1 MNEKRASIN
10 NITINNAAITARL
23 SAWWHTYRQLE
34 RVTGSQVLHFR
45 RCCLSLLAAAVAQG
59 LALACLFP
67 LLSAF
72 TRAAAAREIAIWLT
86 IMTFLSL
93 LTLVLRW
100 YGQGFEY
107 RGQLAAATHEL
118 RMRLGKQLRSMPLTT
133 LQSARAGDINA
144 LLLGSVDENLNYML
158 AIVNQLLL
166 AIVTP
171 VVIALIMLVVEW
183 RLGVSLLL
191 LFPVIA
197 LLYRWRRPAFAH
209 TMQALAE
216 ANQQASAD
224 IVEYV
229 QGLAVL
235 RTSCQQAERTSALR
249 QRFQHLQQIQT
260 SSHRRGAKPGA
271 VVASVVELGL
281 QGVLILGISGVVV
294 GAWDA
299 AIVAAMMV
307 IVVRFSEPLATFVS
321 YTAVLELIE
330 TALRRIDDLLAIEPL
345 PLHQPVAVPTT
356 YAITFE
362 QVSFHYVDETEPVLD
377 EVNIM
382 LPEKGMTALVGPSGS
397 GKTTITRL
405 LMRHADPQRGRV
417 CIGGVDIR
425 HIPTRELNRL
435 VSVVFQDVYLFDDSV
450 LANIRMARPEASD
463 AEVER
468 AAEAAQ
474 CLEFIQRLPQGWQTR
489 LGDIGGR
496 LSGGEQQRISIAR
509 ALLKEAPIVILD
521 EPTAALDTE
530 SELAVQRAIDRLV
543 QDKTVI
549 VIAHRLST
557 IVGAHRILVVEK
569 GVISQQGTHHE
580 LRLAEGRYRAL
591 WNAQQKS
598 KRLSHNAQV

>member
-1 MNEKRASIN
+1 MNENHSAINHASIN
-10 NITINNAAITARL
+10 HAVITARL
-23 SAWWHTYRQLE
+23 SAGWHTYRQLE
-34 RVTGSQVLHFR
+34 RVTGSQSKVFR
-45 RCCLSLLAAAVAQG
+45 WCCLSLLAAAIAQG

-72 TRAAAAREIAIWLT
+72 THAEASLEIAMWLA
-86 IMTFLSL
+86 IMTILSL
-93 LTLVLRW
+93 LTLMLRW

-107 RGQLAAATHEL
+107 RGQLAAVTHEL
-118 RMRLGKQLRSMPLTT
+118 RMRLGEQLRSMPLTT
-133 LQSARAGDINA
+133 LQSTRAGDINA

-171 VVIALIMLVVEW
+171 VVIALVMLVVEW

-191 LFPVIA
+191 LFPAIA

-216 ANQQASAD
+216 ANQQTSAD

-235 RTSCQQAERTSALR
+235 RTSCQQAESTAALR

-260 SSHRRGAKPGA
+260 SAHRNGAKPGA
-271 VVASVVELGL
+271 VVASIVELGL
-281 QGVLILGISGVVV
+281 QGVLILGMSGVVF
-294 GAWDA
+294 GAWDV

-321 YTAVLELIE
+321 YTAVLALID
-330 TALRRIDDLLAIEPL
+330 TALHRIDDLLAIEPL
-345 PLHQPVAVPTT
+345 PVRQPAEVPTT

-362 QVSFHYVDETEPVLD
+362 QVSFRYADKAEPVLD
-377 EVNIM
+377 RVDII

-405 LMRHADPQRGRV
+405 LMRHADPQHGRV

-425 HIPTRELNRL
+425 HIPTRKLNKL
-435 VSVVFQDVYLFDDSV
+435 ISVVFQDVYLFDDSV
-450 LANIRMARPEASD
+450 LANIRMARPDASD
-463 AEVER
+463 ADVEQ
-468 AAEAAQ
+468 AADAAQ

-496 LSGGEQQRISIAR
+496 LSGGERQRISIAR

-543 QDKTVI
+543 QHKTVI

-557 IVGAHRILVVEK
+557 IVGANRILVVED
-569 GVISQQGTHHE
+569 GVISQQGTHNE
-580 LRLAEGRYRAL
+580 LLLAEGRYRAL
-591 WNAQQKS
+591 WHAQQQS
-598 KRLSHNAQV
+598 KRLSHL

>member
-1 MNEKRASIN
+1 MNKN
-10 NITINNAAITARL
+10 HTVITTQL
-23 SAWWHTYRQLE
+23 FAWWHTYRQLE
-34 RVTGSQVLHFR
+34 RVTGSQSRLFR
-45 RCCLSLLAAAVAQG
+45 RCCVSLLVAAIVQG

-72 TRAAAAREIAIWLT
+72 THAAASREIAMWLVL
-86 IMTFLSL
+86 MTLLSL

-118 RMRLGKQLRSMPLTT
+118 RMRLGEQLRSMPLTT

-158 AIVNQLLL
+158 AIVNQLML

-171 VVIALIMLVVEW
+171 VVIALVMLMVEW

-191 LFPVIA
+191 IFPAIA

-216 ANQQASAD
+216 ANHQTSAD

-229 QGLAVL
+229 QGLAIL
-235 RTSCQQAERTSALR
+235 RTSCQQAERTSLLR

-260 SSHRRGAKPGA
+260 SAHRSGAKPGA

-294 GAWDA
+294 GAWDI

-321 YTAVLELIE
+321 YMAVLELIN
-330 TALRRIDDLLAIEPL
+330 TALHRIDDLLAIEPL
-345 PLHQPVAVPTT
+345 PVHRPVDVPMTHAV
-356 YAITFE
+356 TFE
-362 QVSFHYVDETEPVLD
+362 QVSFRYANEAEAVLD
-377 EVNIM
+377 SVDIA

-425 HIPTRELNRL
+425 HIPTREVNRL
-435 VSVVFQDVYLFDDSV
+435 ISVVFQDVYLFDDSV
-450 LANIRMARPEASD
+450 LANIRMARPDASD

-474 CLEFIQRLPQGWQTR
+474 CLDFIQRLPQGWQTR

-496 LSGGEQQRISIAR
+496 LSGGERQRISIAR
-509 ALLKEAPIVILD
+509 ALLKDAPIVILD

-557 IVGAHRILVVEK
+557 IVGAHRILVVEN
-569 GVISQQGTHHE
+569 GGISQQGTHSE
-580 LRLAEGRYRAL
+580 LLRIEGRYRVL
-591 WNAQQKS
+591 WNAQQS
-598 KRLSHNAQV
+598 ISLR

>member
-1 MNEKRASIN
+1 MNKNHTVISYS
-10 NITINNAAITARL
+10 AITTRL

-34 RVTGSQVLHFR
+34 RVTGSQSRRFR
-45 RCCLSLLAAAVAQG
+45 RCCLNLLAAAMTQG

-72 TRAAAAREIAIWLT
+72 TRAAASREIAMWLAL
-86 IMTFLSL
+86 MTFMSL

-107 RGQLAAATHEL
+107 RGQLAASTHEL
-118 RMRLGKQLRSMPLTT
+118 RMRLGEQLRSMPLTT

-171 VVIALIMLVVEW
+171 IVIALVMLMVEW

-191 LFPVIA
+191 IFPAIA
-197 LLYRWRRPAFAH
+197 LLYRWRRPAFAR

-216 ANQQASAD
+216 ANQQTSAD

-235 RTSCQQAERTSALR
+235 RTSCQQAERTSVLR

-260 SSHRRGAKPGA
+260 SAHRSGAKPGA
-271 VVASVVELGL
+271 VVTSVVELGL

-294 GAWDA
+294 GAWDV

-321 YTAVLELIE
+321 YTAVLELID
-330 TALRRIDDLLAIEPL
+330 TALHRIDDLLAIEPL
-345 PLHQPVAVPTT
+345 PVHQPVDVPTM

-362 QVSFHYVDETEPVLD
+362 QVSFRYANEAEAVLD
-377 EVNIM
+377 RVDIV

-405 LMRHADPQRGRV
+405 LMRHADPQHGRV

-425 HIPTRELNRL
+425 CIPTRELNKL
-435 VSVVFQDVYLFDDSV
+435 ISVVFQDVYLFDDSV
-450 LANIRMARPEASD
+450 LANIRMARPDASD
-463 AEVER
+463 AEIER
-468 AAEAAQ
+468 AAAAAQ
-474 CLEFIQRLPQGWQTR
+474 CLDFIQRLPQGWQTR

-496 LSGGEQQRISIAR
+496 LSGGERQRISIAR
-509 ALLKEAPIVILD
+509 ALLKDAPIVILD

-557 IVGAHRILVVEK
+557 IVGAHRILVVEN
-569 GVISQQGTHHE
+569 GGISQQGTHNE
-580 LRLAEGRYRAL
+580 LLRAEGRYRAL
-591 WNAQQKS
+591 WNAQQS
-598 KRLSHNAQV
+598 ISLR

>member
-1 MNEKRASIN
+1 MNKN
-10 NITINNAAITARL
+10 HTVITTQL

-34 RVTGSQVLHFR
+34 RVTGSQSRLFR
-45 RCCLSLLAAAVAQG
+45 RCCVSLLAAAVAQG

-72 TRAAAAREIAIWLT
+72 THAAASREIAMWLVL
-86 IMTFLSL
+86 MTFLSL
-93 LTLVLRW
+93 LTLALRW

-118 RMRLGKQLRSMPLTT
+118 RMRLGEQLRSMPLTT

-171 VVIALIMLVVEW
+171 VVIALVMLMVEW

-191 LFPVIA
+191 IFPAIA
-197 LLYRWRRPAFAH
+197 LLYRWRRPAFAR

-216 ANQQASAD
+216 ANQQTSAD

-260 SSHRRGAKPGA
+260 SAHRSGAKPGA

-294 GAWDA
+294 GAWDI

-321 YTAVLELIE
+321 YTAVLELIN
-330 TALRRIDDLLAIEPL
+330 TALHRIDDLLAIEPL
-345 PLHQPVAVPTT
+345 PVHRPVDVPLT
-356 YAITFE
+356 YAVTFE
-362 QVSFHYVDETEPVLD
+362 QVSFRYANEAEAVLD
-377 EVNIM
+377 SVDIA

-425 HIPTRELNRL
+425 HIPTREVNRL
-435 VSVVFQDVYLFDDSV
+435 ISVVFQDVYLFDDSV
-450 LANIRMARPEASD
+450 LANIRMARPDASD

-474 CLEFIQRLPQGWQTR
+474 CLDFIQRLPQGWQTR

-496 LSGGEQQRISIAR
+496 LSGGERQRISIAR
-509 ALLKEAPIVILD
+509 ALLKDAPIVILD

-557 IVGAHRILVVEK
+557 IVGAHRILVVEN
-569 GVISQQGTHHE
+569 GGISQQGTHSE
-580 LRLAEGRYRAL
+580 LLHAEGRYRAL
-591 WNAQQKS
+591 WNAQQS
-598 KRLSHNAQV
+598 ISLN

>member
-1 MNEKRASIN
+1 MNKN
-10 NITINNAAITARL
+10 HTVITTQL
-23 SAWWHTYRQLE
+23 FAWWHTYRQLE
-34 RVTGSQVLHFR
+34 RVTGSQSRLFR
-45 RCCLSLLAAAVAQG
+45 RCCVSLLVAAIVQG

-72 TRAAAAREIAIWLT
+72 THAAASREIAMWL
-86 IMTFLSL
+86 ILMTLLSL

-118 RMRLGKQLRSMPLTT
+118 RMRLGEQLRSMPLTT

-171 VVIALIMLVVEW
+171 VVIALVMLMVEW

-191 LFPVIA
+191 IFPAIA

-216 ANQQASAD
+216 ANQQTSAD

-235 RTSCQQAERTSALR
+235 RTSCQQAERTSLLR

-260 SSHRRGAKPGA
+260 SAHRSGAKPGA

-281 QGVLILGISGVVV
+281 QGVLILGISGVVM
-294 GAWDA
+294 GAWDV

-321 YTAVLELIE
+321 YSAVLELIN
-330 TALRRIDDLLAIEPL
+330 TALHRIDELLAIEPL
-345 PLHQPVAVPTT
+345 PVHRPVDVPMTHAV
-356 YAITFE
+356 TFE
-362 QVSFHYVDETEPVLD
+362 QVRFRYANEAESVLD
-377 EVNIM
+377 SVDIV

-405 LMRHADPQRGRV
+405 LMRHADPQHGRV

-425 HIPTRELNRL
+425 HISMREVNRL
-435 VSVVFQDVYLFDDSV
+435 ISVVFQDVYLFDDSV
-450 LANIRMARPEASD
+450 LANIRMARPDASD
-463 AEVER
+463 AEIER

-474 CLEFIQRLPQGWQTR
+474 CLDFIQRLPQGWQTR

-496 LSGGEQQRISIAR
+496 LSGGERQRISIAR
-509 ALLKEAPIVILD
+509 ALLKDAPIVILD

-557 IVGAHRILVVEK
+557 IVGAHRILVVEN
-569 GVISQQGTHHE
+569 GGISQQGTHSE
-580 LRLAEGRYRAL
+580 LLRVEGRYRAL
-591 WNAQQKS
+591 WNAQQS
-598 KRLSHNAQV
+598 ISLR

>member
-1 MNEKRASIN
+1 MNKN
-10 NITINNAAITARL
+10 HTVITTQL
-23 SAWWHTYRQLE
+23 FAWWHTYRQLE
-34 RVTGSQVLHFR
+34 RVTGSQSRLFR
-45 RCCLSLLAAAVAQG
+45 LCCVSLLAAAVAQG

-72 TRAAAAREIAIWLT
+72 THAAASREIAMWLVL
-86 IMTFLSL
+86 MTFLSL
-93 LTLVLRW
+93 LTLALRW

-118 RMRLGKQLRSMPLTT
+118 RMRLGEQLRSMPLTT

-158 AIVNQLLL
+158 AIINQLLL

-171 VVIALIMLVVEW
+171 VVIALVMLMVEW

-191 LFPVIA
+191 IFPAIA
-197 LLYRWRRPAFAH
+197 LLYRWRRPVFAH

-216 ANQQASAD
+216 ANQQTSAD

-235 RTSCQQAERTSALR
+235 RTSCQQAERTSLLR

-260 SSHRRGAKPGA
+260 SAHRGGAKPGA

-294 GAWDA
+294 GAWDI

-321 YTAVLELIE
+321 YTAVLELIN
-330 TALRRIDDLLAIEPL
+330 TALHRIDDLLAIEPL
-345 PLHQPVAVPTT
+345 PVHRPVDVPLT
-356 YAITFE
+356 YAVTFE
-362 QVSFHYVDETEPVLD
+362 QVSFRYANEAEAVLD
-377 EVNIM
+377 SVDIA

-405 LMRHADPQRGRV
+405 LMRHADPQHGLV

-425 HIPTRELNRL
+425 HIPTREVNRL
-435 VSVVFQDVYLFDDSV
+435 ISVVFQDVYLFDDSV
-450 LANIRMARPEASD
+450 LANIRMARPDACD

-474 CLEFIQRLPQGWQTR
+474 CLDFIQRLPQGWQTR

-496 LSGGEQQRISIAR
+496 LSGGERQRISIAR
-509 ALLKEAPIVILD
+509 ALLKDAPIVILD

-557 IVGAHRILVVEK
+557 IVGAHRILVVEN
-569 GVISQQGTHHE
+569 GGISQQGTHSKL
-580 LRLAEGRYRAL
+580 LRAEGRYRAL
-591 WNAQQKS
+591 WNAQQSISLK
-598 KRLSHNAQV
+598 

>member
-1 MNEKRASIN
+1 MNKN
-10 NITINNAAITARL
+10 HTVITTQL

-34 RVTGSQVLHFR
+34 RVTGSQSRLFR
-45 RCCLSLLAAAVAQG
+45 RCCVSLLAAAVAQG

-72 TRAAAAREIAIWLT
+72 THAAASREIAMWLVL
-86 IMTFLSL
+86 MTFLSL
-93 LTLVLRW
+93 LTLALRW

-118 RMRLGKQLRSMPLTT
+118 RMRLGEQLRSMPLTT

-158 AIVNQLLL
+158 AIINQLLL

-171 VVIALIMLVVEW
+171 VVIALVMLMVEW

-191 LFPVIA
+191 IFPAIA

-216 ANQQASAD
+216 ANQQTSAD

-260 SSHRRGAKPGA
+260 SAHRSGAKPGA

-294 GAWDA
+294 GAWDI

-321 YTAVLELIE
+321 YTAVLELIN

-345 PLHQPVAVPTT
+345 PVHRPVDVPLT
-356 YAITFE
+356 YAVTFE
-362 QVSFHYVDETEPVLD
+362 QVSFRYANEAEAVLD
-377 EVNIM
+377 SVDIA

-425 HIPTRELNRL
+425 HIPTREVNRL
-435 VSVVFQDVYLFDDSV
+435 ISVVFQDVYLFDDSV
-450 LANIRMARPEASD
+450 LANIRMARPDASD

-474 CLEFIQRLPQGWQTR
+474 CLDFIQRLPQGWQTR

-496 LSGGEQQRISIAR
+496 LSGGERQRISIAR
-509 ALLKEAPIVILD
+509 ALLKDAPIVILD

-557 IVGAHRILVVEK
+557 IVGAHRILVVEN
-569 GVISQQGTHHE
+569 GGISQQGTHNE
-580 LRLAEGRYRAL
+580 LLHAEGRYRAL
-591 WNAQQKS
+591 WNAQQSISLK
-598 KRLSHNAQV
+598 

>member
-1 MNEKRASIN
+1 MNKN
-10 NITINNAAITARL
+10 HTVITTQL

-34 RVTGSQVLHFR
+34 RVTGSQSRLFR

-72 TRAAAAREIAIWLT
+72 THAAASREIAMWLVL
-86 IMTFLSL
+86 MTFLSL
-93 LTLVLRW
+93 LTLALRW

-118 RMRLGKQLRSMPLTT
+118 RMRLGEQLRSMPLTT

-158 AIVNQLLL
+158 AIINQLLL

-171 VVIALIMLVVEW
+171 VVIALVMLMVEW
-183 RLGVSLLL
+183 RLGVSLFLI
-191 LFPVIA
+191 FPAIA

-216 ANQQASAD
+216 ANQQTSAD

-260 SSHRRGAKPGA
+260 SAHRSGAKPGA

-294 GAWDA
+294 GAWDI

-321 YTAVLELIE
+321 YTAVLELIN

-345 PLHQPVAVPTT
+345 PVHRPVDVPLT
-356 YAITFE
+356 YAVTFE
-362 QVSFHYVDETEPVLD
+362 QVSFRYANEAEAVLD
-377 EVNIM
+377 SVDIA

-425 HIPTRELNRL
+425 HIPTREVNRL
-435 VSVVFQDVYLFDDSV
+435 ISVVFQDVYLFDDSV
-450 LANIRMARPEASD
+450 LANIRMARPDASD

-474 CLEFIQRLPQGWQTR
+474 CLDFIQRLPQGWQTR

-496 LSGGEQQRISIAR
+496 LSGGERQRISIAR
-509 ALLKEAPIVILD
+509 ALLKDAPIVILD

-557 IVGAHRILVVEK
+557 IVGAHRILVVEN
-569 GVISQQGTHHE
+569 GGISQQGTHNE
-580 LRLAEGRYRAL
+580 LLHAEGRYRAL
-591 WNAQQKS
+591 WNAQQSISLK
-598 KRLSHNAQV
+598 

>member
-86 IMTFLSL
+86 AMTFLSL

-118 RMRLGKQLRSMPLTT
+118 RMRLGEQLRSMPLTT

-216 ANQQASAD
+216 ANQQTSAD

-362 QVSFHYVDETEPVLD
+362 QVSFHYVDEAEPVLD

-435 VSVVFQDVYLFDDSV
+435 ISVVFQDVYLFDDSV

-530 SELAVQRAIDRLV
+530 SELAVQRAIDWLV
-543 QDKTVI
+543 QGKTVI

-569 GVISQQGTHHE
+569 GVISQQGTHRE

>member
-1 MNEKRASIN
+1 MNKN
-10 NITINNAAITARL
+10 HTVITTQL
-23 SAWWHTYRQLE
+23 FAWWHTYRQLE
-34 RVTGSQVLHFR
+34 RVTGSQSRLFR
-45 RCCLSLLAAAVAQG
+45 RCCVSLLVAAIVQG

-72 TRAAAAREIAIWLT
+72 THAAASREIAMWL
-86 IMTFLSL
+86 ILMTLLSL

-118 RMRLGKQLRSMPLTT
+118 RMRLGEQLRSMPLTT

-171 VVIALIMLVVEW
+171 VVIALVMLMVEW

-191 LFPVIA
+191 IFPAIA

-216 ANQQASAD
+216 ANQQTSAD

-235 RTSCQQAERTSALR
+235 RTSCQQAERTSLLR

-260 SSHRRGAKPGA
+260 SAHRSGAKPGA

-281 QGVLILGISGVVV
+281 QGVLILGISGVVM
-294 GAWDA
+294 GAWDV

-321 YTAVLELIE
+321 YTAVLELIN
-330 TALRRIDDLLAIEPL
+330 TALHRIDDLLAIEPL
-345 PLHQPVAVPTT
+345 PVHRPVDVPMTHAV
-356 YAITFE
+356 TFE
-362 QVSFHYVDETEPVLD
+362 QVSFRYANEAEAVLD
-377 EVNIM
+377 SVDIA

-405 LMRHADPQRGRV
+405 LMRHADPQHGRV

-425 HIPTRELNRL
+425 HIPTREVNRL
-435 VSVVFQDVYLFDDSV
+435 ISVVFQDVYLFDDSV
-450 LANIRMARPEASD
+450 LANIRMARPDASD
-463 AEVER
+463 AEIER

-474 CLEFIQRLPQGWQTR
+474 CLDFIQRLPQGWQTR

-496 LSGGEQQRISIAR
+496 LSGGERQRISIAR
-509 ALLKEAPIVILD
+509 ALLKDAPIVILD

-557 IVGAHRILVVEK
+557 IVGAHRILVVEN
-569 GVISQQGTHHE
+569 GGISQQGRHSE
-580 LRLAEGRYRAL
+580 LLRVEGRYRAL
-591 WNAQQKS
+591 WNAQQS
-598 KRLSHNAQV
+598 ISLR

>member
-45 RCCLSLLAAAVAQG
+45 WCCLSLLAAAVAQG

-72 TRAAAAREIAIWLT
+72 TRAAAVREIAIWLT

-216 ANQQASAD
+216 ANQQTSAD

-294 GAWDA
+294 GAWDT

-345 PLHQPVAVPTT
+345 PLHQPVAVPMT

-362 QVSFHYVDETEPVLD
+362 QVSFHYVDEAEPVLD

-435 VSVVFQDVYLFDDSV
+435 ISVVFQDVYLFDDSV

-569 GVISQQGTHHE
+569 GVISQQGTHRE

>member
-1 MNEKRASIN
+1 MNKN
-10 NITINNAAITARL
+10 HTVITTQL

-34 RVTGSQVLHFR
+34 RVTGSQSRLFR

-72 TRAAAAREIAIWLT
+72 THAAASHEIAIWLGL
-86 IMTFLSL
+86 MTFLSL
-93 LTLVLRW
+93 LTLALRW

-118 RMRLGKQLRSMPLTT
+118 RMRLGEQLRSMPLTT

-166 AIVTP
+166 AIVAP
-171 VVIALIMLVVEW
+171 VVIALVMLMVEW

-191 LFPVIA
+191 IFPAIA
-197 LLYRWRRPAFAH
+197 LLYRWRRPAFAR

-216 ANQQASAD
+216 ANQQTSAD

-235 RTSCQQAERTSALR
+235 RTTCQQAERTSALR

-260 SSHRRGAKPGA
+260 SAHRSGAKPGA

-294 GAWDA
+294 GAWDI

-321 YTAVLELIE
+321 YTAVLELIN
-330 TALRRIDDLLAIEPL
+330 TALHRIDDLLAIEPL
-345 PLHQPVAVPTT
+345 PVHRPVDVPLT
-356 YAITFE
+356 YAVTFE
-362 QVSFHYVDETEPVLD
+362 QVSFRYANEAEAVLD
-377 EVNIM
+377 SVDIV
-382 LPEKGMTALVGPSGS
+382 LSEKGMTALVGPSGS

-425 HIPTRELNRL
+425 HMPTREVNRL
-435 VSVVFQDVYLFDDSV
+435 ISVVFQDVYLFDDSV
-450 LANIRMARPEASD
+450 LANIRMARPDASD

-474 CLEFIQRLPQGWQTR
+474 CLDFIQRLPQGWQTR

-496 LSGGEQQRISIAR
+496 LSGGERQRISIAR
-509 ALLKEAPIVILD
+509 ALLKDAPIVILD

-557 IVGAHRILVVEK
+557 VVGAHRILVVEN
-569 GVISQQGTHHE
+569 GGISQQGTHSE
-580 LRLAEGRYRAL
+580 LLHAEGRYRAL
-591 WNAQQKS
+591 WNAQQSISLK
-598 KRLSHNAQV
+598 

>member
-1 MNEKRASIN
+1 M
-10 NITINNAAITARL
+10 TTRL

-34 RVTGSQVLHFR
+34 RVTGSQSRRFR
-45 RCCLSLLAAAVAQG
+45 RCCLNLLAAAMTQG

-72 TRAAAAREIAIWLT
+72 TRAAASREIAMWLAL
-86 IMTFLSL
+86 MTFMSL

-107 RGQLAAATHEL
+107 RGQLAASTHEL
-118 RMRLGKQLRSMPLTT
+118 RMRLGEQLRSMPLTT

-171 VVIALIMLVVEW
+171 IVIALVMLMVEW

-191 LFPVIA
+191 IFPAIA
-197 LLYRWRRPAFAH
+197 LLYRWRRPAFAR

-216 ANQQASAD
+216 ANQQTSAD

-235 RTSCQQAERTSALR
+235 RTSCQQAERTSVLR

-260 SSHRRGAKPGA
+260 SAHRSGAKPGA
-271 VVASVVELGL
+271 VVTSVVELGL

-294 GAWDA
+294 GAWDV

-321 YTAVLELIE
+321 YTAVLELID
-330 TALRRIDDLLAIEPL
+330 TALHRIDDLLAIEPL
-345 PLHQPVAVPTT
+345 PVHQPVDVPTM

-362 QVSFHYVDETEPVLD
+362 QVSFRYANEAEAVLD
-377 EVNIM
+377 RVDIV

-405 LMRHADPQRGRV
+405 LMRHADPQHGRV

-425 HIPTRELNRL
+425 CIPTRELNKL
-435 VSVVFQDVYLFDDSV
+435 ISVVFQDVYLFDDSV
-450 LANIRMARPEASD
+450 LANIRMARPDASD
-463 AEVER
+463 AEIER
-468 AAEAAQ
+468 AAAAAQ
-474 CLEFIQRLPQGWQTR
+474 CLDFIQRLPQGWQTR

-496 LSGGEQQRISIAR
+496 LSGGERQRISIAR
-509 ALLKEAPIVILD
+509 ALLKDAPIVILD

-557 IVGAHRILVVEK
+557 IVGAHRILVVEN
-569 GVISQQGTHHE
+569 GGISQQGTHNE
-580 LRLAEGRYRAL
+580 LLRAEGRYRAL
-591 WNAQQKS
+591 WNAQQS
-598 KRLSHNAQV
+598 ISLR

>member
-1 MNEKRASIN
+1 MNKN
-10 NITINNAAITARL
+10 HTVITTQL

-34 RVTGSQVLHFR
+34 RVTGSQSRLFR
-45 RCCLSLLAAAVAQG
+45 RCCVSLLAAAVAQG

-72 TRAAAAREIAIWLT
+72 THAAASHEIAIWLVL
-86 IMTFLSL
+86 MTFLSL
-93 LTLVLRW
+93 LTLALRW

-118 RMRLGKQLRSMPLTT
+118 RMRLGEQLRSMPLTT

-171 VVIALIMLVVEW
+171 VVIALVMLMVEW

-191 LFPVIA
+191 IFPAIA

-216 ANQQASAD
+216 ANQQTSAD

-235 RTSCQQAERTSALR
+235 RTSCQQAERISALR

-260 SSHRRGAKPGA
+260 SAHRSGAKPGA

-294 GAWDA
+294 GAWDI

-321 YTAVLELIE
+321 YTAVLELIN

-345 PLHQPVAVPTT
+345 PVHRPVDVPLT
-356 YAITFE
+356 YAVTFE
-362 QVSFHYVDETEPVLD
+362 QVSFRYANEAEAVLD
-377 EVNIM
+377 SVDIA

-405 LMRHADPQRGRV
+405 LMRHADPQHGRV

-425 HIPTRELNRL
+425 HIPTREVNRL
-435 VSVVFQDVYLFDDSV
+435 ISVVFQDVYLFDDSV
-450 LANIRMARPEASD
+450 LANIRMARPDASD

-474 CLEFIQRLPQGWQTR
+474 CLDFIQRLPQGWQTR

-496 LSGGEQQRISIAR
+496 LSGGERQRISIAR
-509 ALLKEAPIVILD
+509 ALLKDAPIVILD

-557 IVGAHRILVVEK
+557 IVGAHRILVVEN
-569 GVISQQGTHHE
+569 GGISQQGTHNE
-580 LRLAEGRYRAL
+580 LLHAEGRYRAL
-591 WNAQQKS
+591 WNAQQS
-598 KRLSHNAQV
+598 ISLN

>member
-1 MNEKRASIN
+1 MNKN
-10 NITINNAAITARL
+10 HTVITTQL

-34 RVTGSQVLHFR
+34 RVTGSQSRLFR
-45 RCCLSLLAAAVAQG
+45 RCCVSLLAAAVAQG

-72 TRAAAAREIAIWLT
+72 THVEASHEIAMWLVL
-86 IMTFLSL
+86 MTFLSL

-118 RMRLGKQLRSMPLTT
+118 RMRLGEQLRNMPLTT

-171 VVIALIMLVVEW
+171 VMIALVMLMVEW

-191 LFPVIA
+191 IFPAIV
-197 LLYRWRRPAFAH
+197 LLYRWRRPAFAR

-216 ANQQASAD
+216 ANQQTSAD

-260 SSHRRGAKPGA
+260 SAHRSGVKPGA

-294 GAWDA
+294 GAWDI

-321 YTAVLELIE
+321 YTAVLELIN
-330 TALRRIDDLLAIEPL
+330 TALHRIDDLLAIEPL
-345 PLHQPVAVPTT
+345 PVHRPVDVPLT

-362 QVSFHYVDETEPVLD
+362 QVSFRYANEAEAVLD
-377 EVNIM
+377 SVDIA

-417 CIGGVDIR
+417 CIGGMDIR
-425 HIPTRELNRL
+425 HMPTREVNRL
-435 VSVVFQDVYLFDDSV
+435 ISVVFQDVYLFDDSV
-450 LANIRMARPEASD
+450 LANIRMARPDASD

-474 CLEFIQRLPQGWQTR
+474 CLDFIQRLPQGWQTR

-496 LSGGEQQRISIAR
+496 LSGGERQRISIAR
-509 ALLKEAPIVILD
+509 ALLKDAPIVILD

-530 SELAVQRAIDRLV
+530 SELAVQWAIDKLV

-557 IVGAHRILVVEK
+557 IVGAHRILVVEN
-569 GVISQQGTHHE
+569 GGISQQGTHSE
-580 LRLAEGRYRAL
+580 LLRVEGRYRAL
-591 WNAQQKS
+591 WHAQQS
-598 KRLSHNAQV
+598 ISLR

>member
-1 MNEKRASIN
+1 M
-10 NITINNAAITARL
+10 
-23 SAWWHTYRQLE
+23 
-34 RVTGSQVLHFR
+34 
-45 RCCLSLLAAAVAQG
+45 
-59 LALACLFP
+59 
-67 LLSAF
+67 
-72 TRAAAAREIAIWLT
+72 
-86 IMTFLSL
+86 
-93 LTLVLRW
+93 
-100 YGQGFEY
+100 
-107 RGQLAAATHEL
+107 
-118 RMRLGKQLRSMPLTT
+118 
-133 LQSARAGDINA
+133 
-144 LLLGSVDENLNYML
+144 
-158 AIVNQLLL
+158 
-166 AIVTP
+166 
-171 VVIALIMLVVEW
+171 
-183 RLGVSLLL
+183 
-191 LFPVIA
+191 
-197 LLYRWRRPAFAH
+197 
-209 TMQALAE
+209 
-216 ANQQASAD
+216 
-224 IVEYV
+224 
-229 QGLAVL
+229 
-235 RTSCQQAERTSALR
+235 
-249 QRFQHLQQIQT
+249 
-260 SSHRRGAKPGA
+260 
-271 VVASVVELGL
+271 VASVVELGL

-362 QVSFHYVDETEPVLD
+362 QVSFHYVDEAEPVLD

-382 LPEKGMTALVGPSGS
+382 LLEKGMTALVGPSGS

-417 CIGGVDIR
+417 CIGCVDIR

-435 VSVVFQDVYLFDDSV
+435 ISVVFQDVYLFDDSV

-569 GVISQQGTHHE
+569 GVISQQGTHRE

>member
-1 MNEKRASIN
+1 MNKN
-10 NITINNAAITARL
+10 HTVITTQL
-23 SAWWHTYRQLE
+23 FAWWHTYRQLE
-34 RVTGSQVLHFR
+34 RVTGSQSRLFR
-45 RCCLSLLAAAVAQG
+45 RCCVSLLVAAIVQG

-72 TRAAAAREIAIWLT
+72 THAAASREIAMWLVL
-86 IMTFLSL
+86 MTLLSL

-118 RMRLGKQLRSMPLTT
+118 RMRLGEQLRSMPLTT

-171 VVIALIMLVVEW
+171 VVIALVMLMVEW
-183 RLGVSLLL
+183 RLGVSLLPI
-191 LFPVIA
+191 FPAIA

-216 ANQQASAD
+216 ANQQTSAD

-235 RTSCQQAERTSALR
+235 RTSCQQAERTSLLR

-260 SSHRRGAKPGA
+260 SAHRSGAKPGA

-294 GAWDA
+294 GAWDI

-321 YTAVLELIE
+321 YMAVLELIN
-330 TALRRIDDLLAIEPL
+330 TALHRIDDLLAIEPL
-345 PLHQPVAVPTT
+345 PVHRPVDVPMTHAV
-356 YAITFE
+356 TFE
-362 QVSFHYVDETEPVLD
+362 QVSFRYANEAEAVLD
-377 EVNIM
+377 SVDIA

-425 HIPTRELNRL
+425 HIPTREVNRL
-435 VSVVFQDVYLFDDSV
+435 ISVVFQDVYLFDDSV
-450 LANIRMARPEASD
+450 LANIRMARPDASD
-463 AEVER
+463 AEIEL

-474 CLEFIQRLPQGWQTR
+474 CLDFIQRLPQGWQTR

-496 LSGGEQQRISIAR
+496 LSGGERQRISIAR
-509 ALLKEAPIVILD
+509 ALLKDAPIVILD

-543 QDKTVI
+543 QDKTAI

-557 IVGAHRILVVEK
+557 IVGAHRILVVEN
-569 GVISQQGTHHE
+569 GGISQQGTHSE
-580 LRLAEGRYRAL
+580 LLRVEGRYRAL
-591 WNAQQKS
+591 WNAQQSISLK
-598 KRLSHNAQV
+598 

>member
-1 MNEKRASIN
+1 MNKN
-10 NITINNAAITARL
+10 HTVITTQL
-23 SAWWHTYRQLE
+23 FAWWHTYRQLE
-34 RVTGSQVLHFR
+34 RVTGSQSRMFR
-45 RCCLSLLAAAVAQG
+45 RCCVSLLVAAIVQG

-72 TRAAAAREIAIWLT
+72 THAAASREIAMWLVL
-86 IMTFLSL
+86 MTLLSL

-118 RMRLGKQLRSMPLTT
+118 RMRLGEQLRSMPLTT

-171 VVIALIMLVVEW
+171 VVIALVMLMVEW

-191 LFPVIA
+191 IFPAIA

-216 ANQQASAD
+216 ANQQTSAD

-260 SSHRRGAKPGA
+260 SAHRSGAKPGA

-294 GAWDA
+294 GEWDI

-321 YTAVLELIE
+321 YTAVLELIN

-345 PLHQPVAVPTT
+345 PVHQPVDVPLT
-356 YAITFE
+356 YAVTFE
-362 QVSFHYVDETEPVLD
+362 QVSFRYANEAEAVFDSVD
-377 EVNIM
+377 IA

-405 LMRHADPQRGRV
+405 LMRHADPQHGRV

-425 HIPTRELNRL
+425 HIPTREVNRL
-435 VSVVFQDVYLFDDSV
+435 ISVVFQDVYLFDDSV
-450 LANIRMARPEASD
+450 LANIRMARPDASD

-474 CLEFIQRLPQGWQTR
+474 CLDFIQRLPQGWQTR

-496 LSGGEQQRISIAR
+496 LSGGERQRISIAR
-509 ALLKEAPIVILD
+509 ALLKDAPIVILD

-557 IVGAHRILVVEK
+557 IVGAHRILVVEN
-569 GVISQQGTHHE
+569 GGISQQGTHSE
-580 LRLAEGRYRAL
+580 LLHAEGRYRAL
-591 WNAQQKS
+591 WNAQQS
-598 KRLSHNAQV
+598 ISLN

>member
-1 MNEKRASIN
+1 MNKN
-10 NITINNAAITARL
+10 HTVITTQL
-23 SAWWHTYRQLE
+23 FAWWHTYRQLE
-34 RVTGSQVLHFR
+34 RVTGSQSRLFR
-45 RCCLSLLAAAVAQG
+45 RCCVSLLAAAVAQG
-59 LALACLFP
+59 GALACLFP

-72 TRAAAAREIAIWLT
+72 THAAASREIAMWL
-86 IMTFLSL
+86 ILMTLLSL

-118 RMRLGKQLRSMPLTT
+118 RMRLGEQLRSMPLTT

-171 VVIALIMLVVEW
+171 VVIALVMLMVEW

-191 LFPVIA
+191 IFPAIA

-216 ANQQASAD
+216 ANQQTSAD

-235 RTSCQQAERTSALR
+235 RTSCQQAERTSLLR

-260 SSHRRGAKPGA
+260 SAHRSGAKPGA

-281 QGVLILGISGVVV
+281 QGVLILGISGVVM
-294 GAWDA
+294 GAWDV

-321 YTAVLELIE
+321 YMAVLELIN
-330 TALRRIDDLLAIEPL
+330 TALHRIDDLLAIEPL
-345 PLHQPVAVPTT
+345 PVHRPVDVPMTHAV
-356 YAITFE
+356 TFE
-362 QVSFHYVDETEPVLD
+362 QVSFRYANEAEAVLD
-377 EVNIM
+377 SVDIA

-405 LMRHADPQRGRV
+405 LMRHADPQHGRV

-425 HIPTRELNRL
+425 HIPTREVNRL
-435 VSVVFQDVYLFDDSV
+435 ISVVFQDVYLFDDSV
-450 LANIRMARPEASD
+450 LANIRMARPDASD
-463 AEVER
+463 AEIER

-474 CLEFIQRLPQGWQTR
+474 CLDFIQRLPQGWQTR

-496 LSGGEQQRISIAR
+496 LSGGERQRISIAR
-509 ALLKEAPIVILD
+509 ALLKDAPIVILD

-557 IVGAHRILVVEK
+557 IVGAHRILVVEN
-569 GVISQQGTHHE
+569 GGISQQGTHSE
-580 LRLAEGRYRAL
+580 LLRVEGRYRAL
-591 WNAQQKS
+591 WNAQQS
-598 KRLSHNAQV
+598 ISLR

>member
-1 MNEKRASIN
+1 MNKN
-10 NITINNAAITARL
+10 HTVITTQL
-23 SAWWHTYRQLE
+23 FAWWHTYRQLE
-34 RVTGSQVLHFR
+34 RVTGSQSRLFR
-45 RCCLSLLAAAVAQG
+45 RCCVSLLVAAIVQG
-59 LALACLFP
+59 GALACLFP

-72 TRAAAAREIAIWLT
+72 THAAASREIAMWLVL
-86 IMTFLSL
+86 MTLLSL

-118 RMRLGKQLRSMPLTT
+118 RMRLGEQLRSMPLTT

-158 AIVNQLLL
+158 AIINQLLL

-171 VVIALIMLVVEW
+171 VVIALVMLMVEW

-191 LFPVIA
+191 IFPAIA

-216 ANQQASAD
+216 ANQQTSAD

-235 RTSCQQAERTSALR
+235 RTSCQQAERTSLLR

-260 SSHRRGAKPGA
+260 SAHRSGAKPGA

-294 GAWDA
+294 GAWDI

-321 YTAVLELIE
+321 YMAVLELIN
-330 TALRRIDDLLAIEPL
+330 TALHRIDDLLAIEPL
-345 PLHQPVAVPTT
+345 PVHRPVDVPMTHAV
-356 YAITFE
+356 TFE
-362 QVSFHYVDETEPVLD
+362 QVSFRYANEAEAVLD
-377 EVNIM
+377 SVDIV

-405 LMRHADPQRGRV
+405 LMRHADPQHGRV

-425 HIPTRELNRL
+425 HIPTREVNRL
-435 VSVVFQDVYLFDDSV
+435 ISVVFQDVYLFDDSV
-450 LANIRMARPEASD
+450 LANIRMARPDASD
-463 AEVER
+463 AEIER

-474 CLEFIQRLPQGWQTR
+474 CLDFIQRLPQGWQTR

-496 LSGGEQQRISIAR
+496 LSGGERQRISIAR
-509 ALLKEAPIVILD
+509 ALLKDAPIVILD

-557 IVGAHRILVVEK
+557 IVGAHRILVVEN
-569 GVISQQGTHHE
+569 GGISQQGTHSE
-580 LRLAEGRYRAL
+580 LLRVEGRYRAL
-591 WNAQQKS
+591 WNAQQS
-598 KRLSHNAQV
+598 ISLR